1 MSCKDRDERSA
12 HRLFLLAL
20 VAVFTASVL
29 VWGGCGGGN
38 QTRVVRVGFLHGD
51 IHDLAYY
58 VAREK
63 GFFQDEGLDVREGGA
78 FNSGA
83 ELMSAFSAGELD
95 VGYVGVASA
104 VTFEAQDMADIRIVA
119 AVNTE
124 GSALVVRSG
133 LEGEDPAA
141 LKGHTVALPGFS
153 TVQDMLLGMALRK
166 SRITRAEVST
176 ISLGSSDM
184 VGALRGF
191 RIDAFL
197 ASEPVPSQV
206 VEEKAGRVL
215 LTSDGIWPGHPCC
228 VLVADSAFI
237 QRNPDT
243 VNRVVAA
250 HVKATDYIKKNP
262 LEATDM
268 ARLFTG
274 LEKGIVEG
282 AMKNVDFTYGLDEKK
297 LGRYIVFMEEQGV
310 VEKGHAGRLTT
321 NIVDKQFLPGKGK

>member
-282 AMKNVDFTYGLDEKK
+282 AMKNMDFTYGLDEEK
-297 LGRYIVFMEEQGV
+297 LGRYVLFMEEQGV
-310 VEKGHAGRLTT
+310 VVKGEAGRLTA
-321 NIVDKQFLPGKGK
+321 NIVDKQFLQEKGK